1 MRHFAPFSFLY
12 VFLWLCFFVSF
23 VLELLQIFFDNP
35 LKLSGF
41 FSTSLPLIPVLSHFF
56 PHHIFPLLSISL
68 AVVYFFFFF
77 FFLYGPLAALLSDS
91 LFEVKLSPY
100 DEESQA

>member
-1 MRHFAPFSFLY
+1 MALI
-12 VFLWLCFFVSF
+12 FFVVSF
-23 VLELLQIFFDNP
+23 VLEPLQIFDNP
-35 LKLSGF
+35 LKQSGF

-56 PHHIFPLLSISL
+56 PSH
-68 AVVYFFFFF
+68 FFFSSPSLLLLCTFI
-77 FFLYGPLAALLSDS
+77 FLYSPLAALLSDS